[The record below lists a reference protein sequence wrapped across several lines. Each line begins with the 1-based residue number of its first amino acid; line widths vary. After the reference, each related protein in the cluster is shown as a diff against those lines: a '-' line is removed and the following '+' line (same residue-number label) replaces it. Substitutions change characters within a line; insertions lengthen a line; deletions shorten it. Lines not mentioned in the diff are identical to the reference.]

1 MRIIIEEHKYAATD
15 VKDVLKGI
23 DALENV
29 EGYVCVN
36 YVGYFYNTDKD
47 VRDCVFILPKVLL
60 EDVDASVMWVLYS
73 SGSSALSGVD
83 SGDLSFSKP
92 FLPCLTPV
100 CSIAI
105 FRNSLFR
112 RLNLMVR

>member
-1 MRIIIEEHKYAATD
+1 MIDKLIMRIIIEEHKYAAAD

-29 EGYVCVN
+29 EGYVSVN

-60 EDVDASVMWVLYS
+60 EDNGMSRFMENNDEEGW
-73 SGSSALSGVD
+73 D
-83 SGDLSFSKP
+83 
-92 FLPCLTPV
+92 
-100 CSIAI
+100 
-105 FRNSLFR
+105 
-112 RLNLMVR
+112 

>member
-1 MRIIIEEHKYAATD
+1 MRIIIEEHKYAAAD

-29 EGYVCVN
+29 EGYVSVN

-60 EDVDASVMWVLYS
+60 EEEGRGTGQCPAE
-73 SGSSALSGVD
+73 
-83 SGDLSFSKP
+83 KP
-92 FLPCLTPV
+92 
-100 CSIAI
+100 
-105 FRNSLFR
+105 SLAR
-112 RLNLMVR
+112 SLRKMGRIQT

>member
-1 MRIIIEEHKYAATD
+1 MRIIIEEHKYAAAD

-29 EGYVCVN
+29 EGYVSVN

-60 EDVDASVMWVLYS
+60 EDVNGKELVF
-73 SGSSALSGVD
+73 
-83 SGDLSFSKP
+83 GDFIKDGEPLGRP
-92 FLPCLTPV
+92 FVIKMSDLAKYTV
-100 CSIAI
+100 
-105 FRNSLFR
+105 
-112 RLNLMVR
+112 